1 MKLND
6 SFKFESLQER
16 NKVIASVLA
25 YFAFE
30 INARDLDYSEIS
42 KYKNAQVKR
51 LLGDNYNISAD
62 VLMMYLTLPID
73 VEDISTKPNF
83 GIRTSGE
90 LPNGTINMHL
100 TNKILKDALFGQTE
114 LIDRIFEDEDP
125 LTLMGKGDY
134 LDYISTS
141 LLKEPALLYYLFFT
155 GRGEDFNQIFGDSKL
170 LKSFDGPEETFNG
183 DAIVH
188 KMTGF
193 KKAKESASPLLRSFV
208 EKDLVTI
215 QKMNNKLN
223 SNTLTGGTMNP
234 SDSPVKKFN

>member
-30 INARDLDYSEIS
+30 INARDTDYSEIS

-51 LLGDNYNISAD
+51 MLGDNYDVSPAD
-62 VLMMYLTLPID
+62 LMMYLTLPID
-73 VEDISTKPNF
+73 VEDINTKPNF

-90 LPNGTINMHL
+90 LPNGRINMHL
-100 TNKILKDALFGQTE
+100 TNKILFDALFGQTE
-114 LIDRIFEDEDP
+114 LLDRIFEEEP
-125 LTLMGKGDY
+125 LILTNQGDY

-155 GRGEDFNQIFGDSKL
+155 GRGEDFNNIFGNPAL
-170 LKSFDGPEETFNG
+170 LKSFEDGTFDG
-183 DAIVH
+183 DAVVK

-193 KKAKESASPLLRSFV
+193 KKGKEYGSPLLKSFV

-223 SNTLTGGTMNP
+223 SNTLTGGTMDP
-234 SDSPVKKFN
+234 SDSPVKRFN